1 MKTII
6 VVGAV
11 VLPLLA
17 LTAVQESPEKS
28 RARGDFFYQWCI
40 NSAPK
45 EYRDLKQRE
54 ICGIAAQRIR
64 DKEATMSSDLER
76 KFQGL
81 WEKAQ
86 REIK

>member
-1 MKTII
+1 MKNIA

-17 LTAVQESPEKS
+17 LTVVQESPEKS
-28 RARGDFFYQWCI
+28 IARGDFFYQWCI
-40 NSAPK
+40 NNALK

-54 ICGIAAQRIR
+54 ICGVAAQRIR
-64 DKEATMSSDLER
+64 DKEATLSRDLER